1 MSVPVVRTVSV
12 DELARLK
19 RDREDADARYN
30 AALTAVDQAI
40 QRVGELP
47 HAPPGPDEAQ
57 ITPLN
62 EQWDTVQAPP
72 LPSGWRGRLA
82 GFVWRIVQPSLAAQQ
97 RFNATLVA
105 HVNRTVPRERAVTE
119 AIGAAIGLVKR
130 HIEESA
136 HFQSALV
143 LYLQTL
149 TPYVDTKDYEFAG
162 LARRTAEDAQVALAR
177 LDDVTRGLAAG
188 LSGLSDE
195 LLKRYD
201 SLSSRDQRYDTRLT
215 DLATALTV
223 MQQNAL
229 ALRREVARGL
239 DPAAGPAAPRPPAAP
254 GAPGPASPRAAATTM
269 AAPDTGQQMLASDR
283 LHSQQYAGFE
293 DLFRGSEDEI
303 SGRMADYVAIFAG
316 ATDVVD
322 IGCGR
327 GEFLELL
334 RGAGISAHGVDL
346 NHEMVERCR
355 AKGFPVTEG
364 DGLSFLQAAAP
375 GSLGGLIATQ
385 VVEHLQPDYLMR
397 FLSAA
402 AEALRPGAPIVL
414 ETINPACWS
423 AFFDSYIRD
432 LTHVQ
437 PVHPDTLKFLVIAA
451 GFSDAAVQWRS
462 PYPDNGKLERLPA
475 EARAQTP
482 PELKPLA
489 DTVNRNVDRLNGLF
503 FTFRDYAVV
512 ARRP

>member
-1 MSVPVVRTVSV
+1 MADPVVRTVSV
-12 DELARLK
+12 DEMARLK

-30 AALTAVDQAI
+30 AALTDVDQAL

-47 HAPPGPDEAQ
+47 HAPPGPDEHQ
-57 ITPLN
+57 VSPLN
-62 EQWDTVQAPP
+62 QQWDILQAPP
-72 LPSGWRGRLA
+72 ALSGWRGKLA
-82 GFVWRIVQPSLAAQQ
+82 GFVWRVMQPSLAAQQ
-97 RFNATLVA
+97 HFNSTLVD
-105 HVNRTVPRERAVTE
+105 HVNRNVPRERAVTA
-119 AIGAAIGLVKR
+119 AIASAIGLVKR
-130 HIEESA
+130 QVEEAA

-143 LYLQTL
+143 LYLQAL

-162 LARRTAEDAQVALAR
+162 LAKRTAEDAQVQLAR

-201 SLSSRDQRYDTRLT
+201 SLLSRDQRYDTRLT
-215 DLATALTV
+215 DLSTALAV
-223 MQQNAL
+223 VQQNAL
-229 ALRREVARGL
+229 ALRRELARGL
-239 DPAAGPAAPRPPAAP
+239 AAVPATAAPGQSAVPATTPPAP
-254 GAPGPASPRAAATTM
+254 GAPAADLA
-269 AAPDTGQQMLASDR
+269 QQMLASDR

-303 SGRMADYVAIFAG
+303 SGRLADYVAIFAG
-316 ATDVVD
+316 ASDVVD

-334 RGAGISAHGVDL
+334 RGSGVSAHGVDL

-355 AKGFPVTEG
+355 AKGFAVSEN
-364 DGLSFLQAAAP
+364 DGLSFLQGAAP

-432 LTHVQ
+432 LTHVR

-462 PYPDNGKLERLPA
+462 PYPDNGKLERLAVP
-475 EARAQTP
+475 ARALTQTA
-482 PELKPLA
+482 PELKPLT
-489 DTVNRNVDRLNGLF
+489 DTLDRNVERLNGLF
-503 FTFRDYAVV
+503 FTFRDYAVI

>member
-1 MSVPVVRTVSV
+1 MADPVVRTVSV
-12 DELARLK
+12 DEMARLK

-30 AALTAVDQAI
+30 AALTDVDQAL

-47 HAPPGPDEAQ
+47 HAPPGPDEHQ
-57 ITPLN
+57 VSPLN
-62 EQWDTVQAPP
+62 QQWDILQAPP
-72 LPSGWRGRLA
+72 ALSGWRGKLA
-82 GFVWRIVQPSLAAQQ
+82 GFVWRVMQPSLAAQQ
-97 RFNATLVA
+97 HFNSTLVD
-105 HVNRTVPRERAVTE
+105 HVNRNVPRERAVTA
-119 AIGAAIGLVKR
+119 AIASAIGLVKR
-130 HIEESA
+130 QVEEAA

-143 LYLQTL
+143 LYLQAL

-162 LARRTAEDAQVALAR
+162 LAKRTAEDAQVQLAR

-201 SLSSRDQRYDTRLT
+201 SLLSRDQRYDTRLT
-215 DLATALTV
+215 DLSTALAV
-223 MQQNAL
+223 VQQNAL
-229 ALRREVARGL
+229 ALRRELARGL
-239 DPAAGPAAPRPPAAP
+239 AAVPATAAPGQSAVPATTPPAP
-254 GAPGPASPRAAATTM
+254 GAPAADLA
-269 AAPDTGQQMLASDR
+269 QQMLASDR

-303 SGRMADYVAIFAG
+303 SGRLADYVAIFAG
-316 ATDVVD
+316 ASDVVD

-355 AKGFPVTEG
+355 AKGFAVSEN
-364 DGLSFLQAAAP
+364 DGLSFLQGAAP

-432 LTHVQ
+432 LTHVR

-462 PYPDNGKLERLPA
+462 PYPDNGKLERLAVP
-475 EARAQTP
+475 ARALTQTA
-482 PELKPLA
+482 PELKPLT
-489 DTVNRNVDRLNGLF
+489 DTLDRNVERLNGLF
-503 FTFRDYAVV
+503 FTFRDYAVI

>member
-1 MSVPVVRTVSV
+1 MP
-12 DELARLK
+12 
-19 RDREDADARYN
+19 
-30 AALTAVDQAI
+30 
-40 QRVGELP
+40 
-47 HAPPGPDEAQ
+47 
-57 ITPLN
+57 
-62 EQWDTVQAPP
+62 
-72 LPSGWRGRLA
+72 GWRGRLA
-82 GFVWRIVQPSLAAQQ
+82 GFVWRIVQPALAAQQ

-105 HVNRTVPRERAVTE
+105 HVNGNLPRERAVTE
-119 AIGAAIGLVKR
+119 AIASAIGLVQR

-162 LARRTAEDAQVALAR
+162 LAKRTAEDAHVALAR

-215 DLATALTV
+215 DLGTALAV
-223 MQQNAL
+223 VQQNAL
-229 ALRREVARGL
+229 ALRRELARGL
-239 DPAAGPAAPRPPAAP
+239 TAPAAPASGTAPGSPAAP
-254 GAPGPASPRAAATTM
+254 PPAVAVAAAPGTES
-269 AAPDTGQQMLASDR
+269 GQQMLASDR

-303 SGRMADYVAIFAG
+303 SGRLADYVPIFAG
-316 ATDVVD
+316 ATEVVD

-334 RGAGISAHGVDL
+334 RGAGIAAHGVDL

-355 AKGFPVTEG
+355 AKGFTVTES

-385 VVEHLQPDYLMR
+385 VVEHLQPDYLLR
-397 FLSAA
+397 FLAA
-402 AEALRPGAPIVL
+402 AADALRPGAPMVL

-432 LTHVQ
+432 LTHVR

-451 GFSDAAVQWRS
+451 GFSDTAVQWRS
-462 PYPDNGKLERLPA
+462 PYPDNGKLERLPP
-475 EARAQTP
+475 EARALSQTA
-482 PELKPLA
+482 PELKPLT
-489 DTVNRNVDRLNGLF
+489 DTVDRNVDRLNGLF